1 MIKHLSFLLAVLLST
16 AGICVQAQNK
26 PFPQAISY
34 PNCIKPNNVTQA
46 AMNASVASYYDYWKA
61 AYLKNNLT
69 TLPGGYYVKG
79 DITGNP
85 DGFVALGSS
94 EGQGYGMVIVAL
106 MAGHDPNAQT
116 IFNGL
121 FKTARAYHS
130 VNNHKLMGWVVAN
143 ATAAQGHFDSATDG
157 DMDIAYALI
166 LAHYQW
172 GSGGTIN
179 YLAEAKDMINNG
191 LKASY
196 VTNSKRL
203 GLSDSDSKST
213 LDTRP
218 SDWMIDHMRAFY
230 QETGDATWNT
240 VINTCYSVYSQFSA
254 TYTPN
259 TGLISDFVVKNPPEP
274 APQNF
279 LDEYPPTNEYNYNAC
294 RVPLRIVMDY
304 AMFGNSNALTI
315 TNKMVNWI
323 KTKTNN
329 NPTAIVDGYK
339 LNGSNRGTGQEAVF
353 IGPFVAASVV
363 SSNNQAFLNAGW
375 NWLKS
380 AKSGY
385 YSDSY
390 GLLCQLFIS
399 GNWWIPGS
407 GGGPVNVPPTVS
419 ITSPA
424 NNAAYTA
431 PASVTINADAADS
444 DGTVTKVEF
453 FNGSTKLG
461 EDTSSPYSYTW
472 NNVAAGTYSLTAKAT
487 DNGNSSTTSS
497 AVSITVSATP
507 GCNPVEASGDD
518 GNVAANVLDND
529 LNTRWSASGD
539 GQWIQFCL
547 GSAQSVTG
555 VDIAFY
561 KGTERKAKFDILVS
575 NDGTN
580 WTTVAAGRQSSGT
593 SNAFESFNFTAVTA
607 KYVRIL
613 GHGNNVNAWNSYTE
627 VKVKTQTAFA
637 AASSIAVIHPVNDAP
652 KAAKLQVDA
661 YPIPFREDLHV
672 TYTLEKAGVASVIV
686 YNLTGQPVA
695 VLANGQQS
703 AGSHQATFHGGR
715 QAAGVYII
723 KLVQDGNTVI
733 KRIVKEQ

>member
-1 MIKHLSFLLAVLLST
+1 MTKHLLFLLAGLLNV
-16 AGICVQAQNK
+16 AGLCVQAQNK

-46 AMNASVASYYDYWKA
+46 AMNASVASYYDYWKG
-61 AYLKNNLT
+61 AYLKNNLSS
-69 TLPGGYYVKG
+69 LPGGYYVKG
-79 DITGNP
+79 EITGNP
-85 DGFVALGSS
+85 DGYKPLGSS

-130 VNNHKLMGWVVAN
+130 SANPKLMGWVVAD
-143 ATAAQGHFDSATDG
+143 AASAQGHFGSATDG
-157 DMDIAYALI
+157 DIDIAYALI

-191 LKASY
+191 LKVSY
-196 VTNSKRL
+196 VTTNKRL
-203 GLSDSDSKST
+203 SLSDSDSKST
-213 LDTRP
+213 YDTRP
-218 SDWMIDHMRAFY
+218 SDWMMDHLRAFY
-230 QETGDATWNT
+230 QETGDVTWIN
-240 VINTCYSVYSQFSA
+240 VINNLYSVYSQFSA

-274 APQNF
+274 CPTDF
-279 LDEYPPTNEYNYNAC
+279 LGEYTETNEYNYNAC

-304 AMFGNSNALTI
+304 AMHGNSNALTI
-315 TNKMVNWI
+315 TNKLVNWV

-399 GNWWIPGS
+399 GNWWIPGNS
-407 GGGPVNVPPTVS
+407 GPVNQPPTVS
-419 ITSPA
+419 ITAPA
-424 NNAAYTA
+424 NNTAYTA

-444 DGTVTKVEF
+444 DGTVKKVEF

-461 EDTSSPYSYTW
+461 EDTTSPYSYTW
-472 NNVAAGTYSLTAKAT
+472 NNVAAGNYALTAKAT
-487 DNGNSSTTSS
+487 DNGNSATTS
-497 AVSITVSATP
+497 ATVNITVAATP

-529 LNTRWSASGD
+529 LNTRWSASGE
-539 GQWIQFCL
+539 QYIQFCL
-547 GSAQSVTG
+547 GSAQTVTG

-561 KGTERKAKFDILVS
+561 KGDARKAKFDILVS
-575 NDGTN
+575 SNGTS
-580 WTTVAAGRQSSGT
+580 WTTVAANKLSSGT
-593 SNAFESFNFTAVTA
+593 STAFESFNFTAVTA
-607 KYVRIL
+607 KYVRIA
-613 GHGNNVNAWNSYTE
+613 GHGNDVNAWNSYTE
-627 VKVKTQTAFA
+627 VKVKTQA
-637 AASSIAVIHPVNDAP
+637 ALAATSAAMFNPVNDAP
-652 KAAKLQVDA
+652 SKAGKLNVDA
-661 YPIPFREDLHV
+661 YPVPFREDLHV
-672 TYTLEKAGVASVIV
+672 TYTLDKAGVASLIV
-686 YNLTGQPVA
+686 YNLAGQPVA
-695 VLANGQQS
+695 VLVNGQQS
-703 AGSHQATFHGGR
+703 AGTHQATFRGGR
-715 QAAGVYII
+715 QPGGVYII
-723 KLVQDGNTVI
+723 KLVQENNIAV

>member
-1 MIKHLSFLLAVLLST
+1 MTKHLLFLLAGLLNV
-16 AGICVQAQNK
+16 AGFCAQAQNK

-61 AYLKNNLT
+61 TYLKNNLT
-69 TLPGGYYVKG
+69 SLPGGYYVKG
-79 DITGNP
+79 EITGNP
-85 DGFVALGSS
+85 DGYKALGSS

-121 FKTARAYHS
+121 FKTARAFHS
-130 VNNHKLMGWVVAN
+130 SENPKLMGWVVAD
-143 ATAAQGHFDSATDG
+143 AASAQGHFGSATDG
-157 DMDIAYALI
+157 DIDIAYALI

-172 GSGGTIN
+172 GSNGAIN

-191 LKASY
+191 LKVSY
-196 VTNSKRL
+196 VTTNKRL
-203 GLSDSDSKST
+203 SLSDSDSKST
-213 LDTRP
+213 YDTRP
-218 SDWMIDHMRAFY
+218 SDWMMDHMRAFY
-230 QETGDATWNT
+230 QETGDATWT
-240 VINTCYSVYSQFSA
+240 SVINNLYSVYSQFSA
-254 TYTPN
+254 TYSST

-279 LDEYPPTNEYNYNAC
+279 LDEYPETNEYNYNAC

-304 AMFGNSNALTI
+304 AMYGNSNALTI
-315 TNKMVNWI
+315 TNKMVNWV

-339 LNGSNRGTGQEAVF
+339 LNGSNRGSGQEAVF

-399 GNWWIPGS
+399 GNWWIPGNS
-407 GGGPVNVPPTVS
+407 GPVNQSPTVS
-419 ITSPA
+419 ITAPA
-424 NNAAYTA
+424 NNTAYTA

-444 DGTVTKVEF
+444 DGTVKKVEF

-461 EDTSSPYSYTW
+461 EDTTSPYSYTW
-472 NNVAAGTYSLTAKAT
+472 NNVAAGSYALTAKAT
-487 DNGNSSTTSS
+487 DNGNNSTTSS
-497 AVSITVSATP
+497 TVNITVAATP

-529 LNTRWSASGD
+529 FNTRWSASGE
-539 GQWIQFCL
+539 QYIQFCL
-547 GSAQSVTG
+547 GTAQTVTG

-561 KGTERKAKFDILVS
+561 KGDSRKAKFDILVS
-575 NDGTN
+575 SNGTS
-580 WTTVAAGRQSSGT
+580 WTTVAANKVSSGT
-593 SNAFESFNFTAVTA
+593 STAFESFNFTAVTA
-607 KYVRIL
+607 KYVRIA
-613 GHGNNVNAWNSYTE
+613 GHGNDVNAWNSYTE
-627 VKVKTQTAFA
+627 VKVKTQA
-637 AASSIAVIHPVNDAP
+637 ALAATSAAIFNPVNDAP
-652 KAAKLQVDA
+652 SKAGKLNVDA
-661 YPIPFREDLHV
+661 YPVPFREDLHV
-672 TYTLEKAGVASVIV
+672 TYTLDKAGIASLIV
-686 YNLTGQPVA
+686 YNLAGQPVA
-695 VLANGQQS
+695 VLVNGQQS
-703 AGSHQATFHGGR
+703 AGTHQAVFHGGR
-715 QAAGVYII
+715 QPGGVYII
-723 KLVQDGNTVI
+723 KLVQDNNIAV

>member
-1 MIKHLSFLLAVLLST
+1 MTKHLLFLLAGLLNV
-16 AGICVQAQNK
+16 AGFCAQAQNK

-61 AYLKNNLT
+61 TYLKNNLT
-69 TLPGGYYVKG
+69 SLPGGYYVKG
-79 DITGNP
+79 EITGNP
-85 DGFVALGSS
+85 DGYKALGSS

-121 FKTARAYHS
+121 FKTARAFHS
-130 VNNHKLMGWVVAN
+130 SENPKLMGWVVAD
-143 ATAAQGHFDSATDG
+143 AASAQGHFGSATDG
-157 DMDIAYALI
+157 DIDIAYALI

-172 GSGGTIN
+172 GSNGAIN

-191 LKASY
+191 LKVSY
-196 VTNSKRL
+196 VTTNKRL
-203 GLSDSDSKST
+203 SLSDSDSKST
-213 LDTRP
+213 YDTRP
-218 SDWMIDHMRAFY
+218 SDWMMDHMRAFY
-230 QETGDATWNT
+230 QETGDATWT
-240 VINTCYSVYSQFSA
+240 SVINNLYSVYSQFSA
-254 TYTPN
+254 TYSST

-279 LDEYPPTNEYNYNAC
+279 LDEYPETNEYNYNAC

-304 AMFGNSNALTI
+304 AMYGNSNALTI
-315 TNKMVNWI
+315 TNKMVNWV

-339 LNGSNRGTGQEAVF
+339 LNGSNRGSGQEAVF

-399 GNWWIPGS
+399 GNWWIPGNS
-407 GGGPVNVPPTVS
+407 GPVNQPPTVS
-419 ITSPA
+419 ITAPA
-424 NNAAYTA
+424 NNTAYTA

-444 DGTVTKVEF
+444 DGTVKKVEF

-461 EDTSSPYSYTW
+461 EDTTSPYSYTW
-472 NNVAAGTYSLTAKAT
+472 NNVAAGSYALTAKAT
-487 DNGNSSTTSS
+487 DNGNNSTTS
-497 AVSITVSATP
+497 ATVNITVAATP

-529 LNTRWSASGD
+529 FNTRWSASGE
-539 GQWIQFCL
+539 QYIQFCL
-547 GSAQSVTG
+547 GTAQTVTG

-561 KGTERKAKFDILVS
+561 KGDSRKAKFDILVS
-575 NDGTN
+575 SNGTS
-580 WTTVAAGRQSSGT
+580 WTTVAANKVSSGT
-593 SNAFESFNFTAVTA
+593 STAFESFNFTAVTA
-607 KYVRIL
+607 KYVRIA
-613 GHGNNVNAWNSYTE
+613 GHGNDVNAWNSYTE
-627 VKVKTQTAFA
+627 VKVKTQA
-637 AASSIAVIHPVNDAP
+637 ALAATSAAIFNPVNDAP
-652 KAAKLQVDA
+652 SKAGKLNVDA
-661 YPIPFREDLHV
+661 YPVPFREDLHV
-672 TYTLEKAGVASVIV
+672 TYTLDKAGVASLIV
-686 YNLTGQPVA
+686 YNLAGQPVA
-695 VLANGQQS
+695 VLVNGQQS
-703 AGSHQATFHGGR
+703 AGTHQAVFHGGR
-715 QAAGVYII
+715 QPGGVYII
-723 KLVQDGNTVI
+723 KLVQDNNIAV

>member
-1 MIKHLSFLLAVLLST
+1 MTKHLLFLLAGLLNV
-16 AGICVQAQNK
+16 AGFCAQAQNK

-61 AYLKNNLT
+61 TYLKNNLT
-69 TLPGGYYVKG
+69 SLPGGYYVKG
-79 DITGNP
+79 EITGNP
-85 DGFVALGSS
+85 DGYKALGSS
-94 EGQGYGMVIVAL
+94 EGQGYGMVIVVL

-121 FKTARAYHS
+121 FKTARAFHS
-130 VNNHKLMGWVVAN
+130 SENPKLMGWVVAD
-143 ATAAQGHFDSATDG
+143 AASAQGHFGSATDG
-157 DMDIAYALI
+157 DIDIAYALI

-172 GSGGTIN
+172 GSNGAIN

-191 LKASY
+191 LKVSY
-196 VTNSKRL
+196 VTTNKRL
-203 GLSDSDSKST
+203 SLSDSDSKST
-213 LDTRP
+213 YDTRP
-218 SDWMIDHMRAFY
+218 SDWMMDHMRAFY
-230 QETGDATWNT
+230 QETGDATWT
-240 VINTCYSVYSQFSA
+240 SVINNLYSVYSQFSA
-254 TYTPN
+254 TYSST

-279 LDEYPPTNEYNYNAC
+279 LDEYPETNEYNYNAC

-304 AMFGNSNALTI
+304 AMYGNSNALTI
-315 TNKMVNWI
+315 TNKMVNWV

-339 LNGSNRGTGQEAVF
+339 LNGSNRGSGQEAVF

-399 GNWWIPGS
+399 GNWWIPGNS
-407 GGGPVNVPPTVS
+407 GPVNQSPTVS
-419 ITSPA
+419 ITAPA
-424 NNAAYTA
+424 NNTAYTA

-444 DGTVTKVEF
+444 DGTVKKVEF

-461 EDTSSPYSYTW
+461 EDTTSPYSYTW
-472 NNVAAGTYSLTAKAT
+472 NNVAAGSYALTAKAT
-487 DNGNSSTTSS
+487 DNGNNSTTS
-497 AVSITVSATP
+497 ATVNITVAATP

-529 LNTRWSASGD
+529 FNTRWSASGE
-539 GQWIQFCL
+539 QYIQFCL
-547 GSAQSVTG
+547 GTAQTVTG

-561 KGTERKAKFDILVS
+561 KGDSRKAKFDILVS
-575 NDGTN
+575 SNGTS
-580 WTTVAAGRQSSGT
+580 WTTVAANKVSSGT
-593 SNAFESFNFTAVTA
+593 STAFESFNFTAVTA
-607 KYVRIL
+607 KYVRIA
-613 GHGNNVNAWNSYTE
+613 GHGNDVNAWNSYTE
-627 VKVKTQTAFA
+627 VKVKTQA
-637 AASSIAVIHPVNDAP
+637 ALAATSAAIFNPVNDAP
-652 KAAKLQVDA
+652 SKAGKLNVDA
-661 YPIPFREDLHV
+661 YPVPFREDLHV
-672 TYTLEKAGVASVIV
+672 TYTLDKAGVASLIV
-686 YNLTGQPVA
+686 YNLAGQPVA
-695 VLANGQQS
+695 VLVNGQQS
-703 AGSHQATFHGGR
+703 AGTHQAVFHGGR
-715 QAAGVYII
+715 QPGGVYII
-723 KLVQDGNTVI
+723 KLVQDNNIAV

>member
-1 MIKHLSFLLAVLLST
+1 MTKHLLFLLAGLLNV
-16 AGICVQAQNK
+16 AGFCAQAQNK

-61 AYLKNNLT
+61 TYLKNNLT
-69 TLPGGYYVKG
+69 SLPGGYYVKG
-79 DITGNP
+79 EITGNP
-85 DGFVALGSS
+85 DGYKALGSS

-121 FKTARAYHS
+121 FKTARAFHS
-130 VNNHKLMGWVVAN
+130 SENPKLMGWVVAD
-143 ATAAQGHFDSATDG
+143 AASAQGHFGSATDG
-157 DMDIAYALI
+157 DIDIAYALI

-172 GSGGTIN
+172 GSNGAIN

-191 LKASY
+191 LKVSY
-196 VTNSKRL
+196 VTTNKRL
-203 GLSDSDSKST
+203 SLSDSDSKST
-213 LDTRP
+213 YDTRP
-218 SDWMIDHMRAFY
+218 SDWMMDHMRAFY
-230 QETGDATWNT
+230 QETGDATWT
-240 VINTCYSVYSQFSA
+240 SVINNLYSVYSQFSA
-254 TYTPN
+254 TYSST

-279 LDEYPPTNEYNYNAC
+279 LDEYPETNEYNYNAC

-304 AMFGNSNALTI
+304 AMYGNSNALTI
-315 TNKMVNWI
+315 TNKMVNWV

-339 LNGSNRGTGQEAVF
+339 LNGSNRGSGQEAVF

-399 GNWWIPGS
+399 GNWWIPGNS
-407 GGGPVNVPPTVS
+407 GPVNQPPTVS
-419 ITSPA
+419 ITAPA
-424 NNAAYTA
+424 NNTAYTA

-444 DGTVTKVEF
+444 DGTVKKVEF

-461 EDTSSPYSYTW
+461 EDTTSPYSYTW
-472 NNVAAGTYSLTAKAT
+472 NNVAAGSYALTAKAT
-487 DNGNSSTTSS
+487 DNGNNSTTSS
-497 AVSITVSATP
+497 TVNITVAATP

-529 LNTRWSASGD
+529 FNTRWSASGE
-539 GQWIQFCL
+539 QYIQFCL
-547 GSAQSVTG
+547 GTAQTVTG

-561 KGTERKAKFDILVS
+561 KGDSRKAKFDILVS
-575 NDGTN
+575 SNGTS
-580 WTTVAAGRQSSGT
+580 WTTVAANKVSSGT
-593 SNAFESFNFTAVTA
+593 STAFESFNFTAVTA
-607 KYVRIL
+607 KYVRIT
-613 GHGNNVNAWNSYTE
+613 GHGNDVNAWNSYTE
-627 VKVKTQTAFA
+627 VKVKTQA
-637 AASSIAVIHPVNDAP
+637 ALAATSAAIFNPVNDAP
-652 KAAKLQVDA
+652 SKAGKLNVDA
-661 YPIPFREDLHV
+661 YPVPFREDLHV
-672 TYTLEKAGVASVIV
+672 TYTLDKAGIASLIV
-686 YNLTGQPVA
+686 YNLAGQPVA
-695 VLANGQQS
+695 VLVNGQQS
-703 AGSHQATFHGGR
+703 AGTHQAVFHGGR
-715 QAAGVYII
+715 QPGGVYII
-723 KLVQDGNTVI
+723 KLVQDNNIAV